1 MYSMILD
8 GKDII
13 VLLLYFDFLKS
24 LQSGNLSAVIGETL
38 AWVAKQ
44 LLRDCVTTMC
54 YRTRGQ
60 GSKIRVHT
68 MQIKYKC

>member
-13 VLLLYFDFLKS
+13 VLLLYFDILKS

-38 AWVAKQ
+38 GRK
-44 LLRDCVTTMC
+44 TTP
-54 YRTRGQ
+54 
-60 GSKIRVHT
+60 
-68 MQIKYKC
+68 

>member
-13 VLLLYFDFLKS
+13 VLLLYFDFLES

-38 AWVAKQ
+38 GRK
-44 LLRDCVTTMC
+44 TTP
-54 YRTRGQ
+54 
-60 GSKIRVHT
+60 
-68 MQIKYKC
+68 